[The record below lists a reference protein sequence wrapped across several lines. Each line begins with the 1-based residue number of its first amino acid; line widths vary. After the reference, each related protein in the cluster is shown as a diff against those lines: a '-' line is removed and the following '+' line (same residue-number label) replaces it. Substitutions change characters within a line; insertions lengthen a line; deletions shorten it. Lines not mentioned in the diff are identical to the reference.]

1 MQLHTAALA
10 LGREAVL
17 ELGEEAGTRSP
28 RGGRPCVLRRERT
41 HAREVGLS
49 RRLFVAR
56 VVAQPVGCVPEC
68 VGDRLDGLGDG
79 DRAVR
84 PPQPRD
90 HASGTGTPQERS
102 VAHLVG
108 HARGGEPSSYA
119 SERALMR

>member
-1 MQLHTAALA
+1 MIGHELHPLLA
-10 LGREAVL
+10 FGREAVL
-17 ELGEEAGTRSP
+17 ELGEEAGDKL
-28 RGGRPCVLRRERT
+28 GAGRRCVLRRERT

-56 VVAQPVGCVPEC
+56 VVAEPVGCVPEC
-68 VGDRLDGLGDG
+68 VGDRLDGPGDG

-90 HASGTGTPQERS
+90 HASGTWTPQERS

-108 HARGGEPSSYA
+108 HAGGGGQYA